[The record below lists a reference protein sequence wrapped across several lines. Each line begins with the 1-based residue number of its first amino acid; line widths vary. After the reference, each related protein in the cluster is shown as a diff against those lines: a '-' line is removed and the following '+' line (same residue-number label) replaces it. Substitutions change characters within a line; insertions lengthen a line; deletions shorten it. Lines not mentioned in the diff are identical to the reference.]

1 MIKRIDQQLMVNRLL
16 IDYYNP
22 DIIEDS
28 KCRKYMQHYLEIITA
43 ISSVMCYLSKKE
55 ENYEKKKDLWKY
67 LKSSHPETYRKLK
80 RNPMGFF
87 INIPGRTGRLLTTG
101 IYRIVKKI
109 FNFN

>member
-1 MIKRIDQQLMVNRLL
+1 
-16 IDYYNP
+16 
-22 DIIEDS
+22 
-28 KCRKYMQHYLEIITA
+28 MQHYLEIIMA

-101 IYRIVKKI
+101 IYRIVKKV

>member
-1 MIKRIDQQLMVNRLL
+1 MRR
-16 IDYYNP
+16 
-22 DIIEDS
+22 
-28 KCRKYMQHYLEIITA
+28 
-43 ISSVMCYLSKKE
+43 
-55 ENYEKKKDLWKY
+55 KKDLWKY

-101 IYRIVKKI
+101 IYRIAKKV

>member
-1 MIKRIDQQLMVNRLL
+1 M
-16 IDYYNP
+16 
-22 DIIEDS
+22 
-28 KCRKYMQHYLEIITA
+28 
-43 ISSVMCYLSKKE
+43 LSFQKE

-101 IYRIVKKI
+101 IYRIAKKVFNLTKYILKNAHPLPVPVSDVHYFYWI
-109 FNFN
+109 F